1 VRVRELHNWNVSPI
15 EAVAIQKNLAA
26 LVSSCNQNNIPH
38 FVAGADISIDR
49 LRSKATAAVVVLR
62 YPELEIVNSVII
74 EDKVVFPYIPGLL
87 SFREAPL
94 VLQACE
100 KLKEE
105 FDLLLV
111 DGQGVA
117 HPRRMG
123 LASHLGLLLDKPTIG
138 CAKSC
143 LIGTYQEP
151 PHEAGHWTELIDKGD
166 IIGAVLRTRKG
177 VKPIYV
183 SIGNKITLVSAV
195 YWTLACC
202 RNYRIPEP
210 LRLAHIT
217 AGNQFRRD

>member
-1 VRVRELHNWNVSPI
+1 MRVRELHSWNVSPI
-15 EAVAIQKNLAA
+15 EAVSIQKNLAA
-26 LVSSCNQNNIPH
+26 LVSSCDQNHIPH

-49 LRSKATAAVVVLR
+49 IRDKAVAAVVVLK
-62 YPELEIVNSVII
+62 YPELELVNSVVI

-94 VLQACE
+94 VLRACE
-100 KLKEE
+100 KLKEG

-123 LASHLGLLLDKPTIG
+123 LASHLGLILDKPTIG

-151 PHEAGHWTELIDKGD
+151 PNEAGCWTELNDEGD
-166 IIGAVLRTRKG
+166 LIGAVLRTRKG
-177 VKPIYV
+177 VKPVYV

-195 YWTLACC
+195 EWTLACS

-217 AGNQFRRD
+217 AGKQSLRS